1 MKTKVLPILL
11 VWGLLV
17 SACGFAFWG
26 LTTVQAK
33 NASIAGTIS
42 LDGKPA
48 AGFRVRLDPTGANVT
63 TKEDGRYKFDNLRE
77 GFYVV
82 RVVEYDQTKVRPI
95 NGRDFSN
102 QTTTDSSVERAID
115 LYFESVV
122 PPKDE
127 VIARYTLPD
136 IKLADIQNSKLPGS
150 ITNDRKFLLGGIGS
164 DMWRN
169 SSDPA
174 NEFWVIT
181 DRGPNGQ
188 IRVEGSNRRTFPVPE
203 FTPLILKVKAESGRI
218 NVLDVLPIL
227 GQSGKPVTGLSNING
242 YDETPYNYNAQ
253 ERLPLNPNGL
263 DTEGIIRAKSGDFWL
278 CDEYNP
284 SIIKVDST
292 GKVVKRYIPE
302 SVELTGTDY
311 PVSKVF
317 PSIYNKRRGNRG
329 FEGIAI
335 SPDEKTLFITL
346 QSPLRNPNSQTGDNS
361 RNTRILA
368 FDIASEKVTA
378 EYVYQFD
385 PIKEF
390 DPTPNLNADEMKL
403 SGIIA
408 LTNTKLLILERTD
421 FVAKLYLVDTTTA
434 TNLIGSKWNDPATT
448 PTLESLANPAVEG
461 VTILPKELSINLDSL
476 PDMPDKIEGIA
487 VINRNTIA
495 VINDNDFDIGDID
508 SEGNNIARNSKSQIL
523 YINLAKPLPLN

>member
-1 MKTKVLPILL
+1 MKAKVLPLLL
-11 VWGLLV
+11 VLGLLLSV
-17 SACGFAFWG
+17 CSFAFFG
-26 LTTVQAK
+26 LSSVQAA
-33 NASIAGTIS
+33 NASIAGTIF

-48 AGFRVRLDPTGANVT
+48 AGFRVRLDPTGADVT
-63 TKEDGRYKFDNLRE
+63 TKDDGRYKFDGLKA

-82 RVVEYDQTKVRPI
+82 RVVDYDKAKVQAI
-95 NGRDFSN
+95 NGRDYSN
-102 QTTTDSSVERAID
+102 QTTTDISVERAID
-115 LYFESVV
+115 LYFNYVV

-127 VIARYTLPD
+127 IIARYVLPD
-136 IKLADIQNSKLPGS
+136 TRLGDVQNSKLPGS
-150 ITNDRKFLLGGIGS
+150 IINDRKFLLGGIGS

-169 SSDPA
+169 AVDPA
-174 NEFWVIT
+174 NEFWLVT

-188 IRVEGSNRRTFPVPE
+188 IRVDGANRRTFPVPE
-203 FTPLILKVKAESGRI
+203 FTPLILKVKAEGGSI
-218 NVLDVLPIL
+218 NILEVLPIL
-227 GQSGKPVTGLSNING
+227 GQSGKPVTGISNIRG

-253 ERLPLNPNGL
+253 DPLPFNPNGL
-263 DTEGIIRAKSGDFWL
+263 DSEGIIRTKAGEFWL
-278 CDEYNP
+278 CDEYSP

-292 GKVVKRYIPE
+292 GKVVKRYVPE

-311 PVSKVF
+311 PVARVF

-346 QSPLRNPNSQTGDNS
+346 QSPLQNPTAPIGNAS
-361 RNTRILA
+361 RSTRIVA
-368 FDIASEKVTA
+368 FDIATEKVIG
-378 EYVYQFD
+378 EYVYRFD

-390 DPTPNLNADEMKL
+390 DPTPNLNPDEMKL

-434 TNLIGSKWNDPATT
+434 TNLLGTKWNDPATS
-448 PTLESLANPAVEG
+448 PTLEALPDPLSEG
-461 VTILPKELSINLDSL
+461 VSVLPKELIINLDSL
-476 PDMPDKIEGIA
+476 PDMPDKVEGVA
-487 VINRNTIA
+487 VISRNTIA

-508 SEGNNIARNSKSQIL
+508 AEGNNVGKNVKNQVL
-523 YINLAKPLPLN
+523 YINLAKSLPLN